1 MRSLCTT
8 LLLLFLLCSCEKND
22 SEATPSIDVTGTW
35 QLSAKMP
42 YPDTLWRSIS
52 STDSAYYIFSNNG
65 QFAFNAKSVL
75 VTGVYKVLAD
85 GNGVKL
91 ILTGRDSLSQ
101 YLEVKRSGDS
111 AIRVDDWLKGLSQ
124 KGYASK
130 MFIKIN

>member
-1 MRSLCTT
+1 MRSLSTT

-22 SEATPSIDVTGTW
+22 TEATPSIDVTGTW

-42 YPDTLWRSIS
+42 FPDTTWSAIA
-52 STDSAYYIFSNNG
+52 STDSASYVFGNNG
-65 QFAFNAKSVL
+65 QFSFDAKAHH

-91 ILTGRDSLSQ
+91 IITGTDSLSQ
-101 YLEVKRSGDS
+101 YLQVQKSGDS
-111 AIRVDDWLKGLSQ
+111 AIRVDDWLKGISQ

-130 MFIKIN
+130 MFKKIN

>member
-1 MRSLCTT
+1 MRSLFAT
-8 LLLLFLLCSCEKND
+8 LLLLFCLCSCEKND
-22 SEATPSIDVTGTW
+22 TEATPSIDVTGTW

-42 YPDTLWRSIS
+42 YPDTAWRTIAA
-52 STDSAYYIFSNNG
+52 TDSAYYIFNSNG
-65 QFAFNAKSVL
+65 QFAFMAKSL
-75 VTGVYKVLAD
+75 QVTGVYKVLAD
-85 GNGVKL
+85 GNGIKL